1 MTRVGVES
9 CCWWGDIKLLNQLTH
24 LLKLQP
30 LNNLSEAT
38 QCTEK
43 CKTQFFQAY
52 RKETEAM
59 FSKFMG
65 TELEEVPSSP
75 TGPCVWEQQ
84 CEHPQKHQFASQP
97 RVPQFPLS
105 PMPWSWTASAKRMAS
120 RDLKED
126 GQQQQ
131 SKQEACRGWYCVGGE
146 LHNILANPSF
156 QAAGSTTDSPA
167 TACPDSQKVPEL
179 PEQRSDAN
187 KNSLQAP
194 R

>member
-43 CKTQFFQAY
+43 CKTQFFWAY
-52 RKETEAM
+52 RKETQAM

-65 TELEEVPSSP
+65 TEKRFHQAQQDPVSESSSVSILRSVSLLQNAECLNF
-75 TGPCVWEQQ
+75 PCLP
-84 CEHPQKHQFASQP
+84 CPGAGQP
-97 RVPQFPLS
+97 VLS
-105 PMPWSWTASAKRMAS
+105 GWRAETWRKM
-120 RDLKED
+120 
-126 GQQQQ
+126 QQQ
-131 SKQEACRGWYCVGGE
+131 SKQEACRGWYWVGGE